1 MLILQITVAAFT
13 ALGIYFSVKVIMGML
28 FPDEYLTRSVV
39 IDKREKLL
47 ILDMII
53 DDARSYELRRYKNNI
68 VIAIDDVVF
77 SSCSK
82 EEKEVLYST
91 ADKRNA
97 KIIIF

>member
-1 MLILQITVAAFT
+1 MLILQITAAAFT
-13 ALGIYFSVKVIMGML
+13 ALGIYFSTKVIMGML

-39 IDKREKLL
+39 IDQREKLL

-77 SSCSK
+77 SSCSE
-82 EEKEVLYST
+82 EEKAALYST